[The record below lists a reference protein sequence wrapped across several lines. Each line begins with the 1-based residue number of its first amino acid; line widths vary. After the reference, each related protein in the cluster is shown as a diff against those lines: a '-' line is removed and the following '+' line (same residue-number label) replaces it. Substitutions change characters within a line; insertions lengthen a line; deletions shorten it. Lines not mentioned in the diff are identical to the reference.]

1 MPPWSIAETKL
12 LVTNLHG
19 GEHLSRIEPSLH
31 AMSQRQRYARFHFQ
45 EVGRLLADFQ
55 EAYLKTDILL
65 SVTHGQEEE
74 PRAAFDEFMMK
85 AGAHVVACVLSIH
98 SIADVTAFAVYL
110 ALDYQSNTSIRR
122 EKDVTAA
129 VMRPLLAANP
139 QHQVLADALA
149 RLMSNPEF
157 MHISAL
163 SNHSKHRGLIKPLL
177 NEDWTGTRET
187 AHEVRFANFSYDQ
200 TTYPEAE
207 IASVLAPAYEAAST
221 AVVTV
226 GNEINVLLSTS
237 AA

>member
-12 LVTNLHG
+12 LVADRRG
-19 GEHLSRIEPSLH
+19 DERLSRIEPSLY
-31 AMSQRQRYARFHFQ
+31 AMWQRQRYARYHFL

-55 EAYLKTDILL
+55 EAYLKTDILI

-98 SIADVTAFAVYL
+98 SMADVTAFAAYL
-110 ALDYQSNTSIRR
+110 ALDYQSNTKIRR
-122 EKDVTAA
+122 ERDVTAA
-129 VMRPLLAANP
+129 VMQPLLAANP
-139 QHQVLADALA
+139 QHQVIADAFA
-149 RLMSNPEF
+149 RLTSSPAF
-157 MHISAL
+157 IHISAL

-177 NEDWTGTRET
+177 NEDWTGIREK
-187 AHEVRFANFSYDQ
+187 AHEVRFASFSYDQ
-200 TTYPEAE
+200 TLYPEAE
-207 IASVLAPAYEAAST
+207 IARVLAPAYEAASI

-226 GNEINVLLSTS
+226 GNEINALLSTG